1 MRLEQVKALQELPRE
16 RLEELTYRA
25 LMDLQNLRQNA
36 SPNGFFFAVATG
48 FLIGATVAAGG
59 FIAGALLR

>member
-1 MRLEQVKALQELPRE
+1 MRLDQVRALQELPRD

-25 LMDLQNLRQNA
+25 LLDLQDLRRSA

-59 FIAGALLR
+59 FILGALLR